1 VITRPAL
8 LVLAVAALAVAGC
21 GSGSSGAGAG
31 PVPTPSPTLTPTPTP
46 SPPVTVTASPTRTKT
61 VTPSPTKRP
70 PHASPCGSSQL
81 TLTLGQGQGAAG
93 SFYTP
98 VILTNKASKPCTM
111 LGYPGVSYISK
122 SGAAV
127 GPPASEIKGKERTV
141 TLPSGGAA
149 SALLHQ
155 PNPLAFPPADCHKK
169 KASGLRVYP
178 PGQTLSLTVAAP
190 TQVCTTTKGESG
202 VTPMQPGTNPTL

>member
-8 LVLAVAALAVAGC
+8 LVLAVAAVALAGC
-21 GSGSSGAGAG
+21 DSGSSGAGAG
-31 PVPTPSPTLTPTPTP
+31 PLPTPSPSLTPTQPS
-46 SPPVTVTASPTRTKT
+46 SPPVTVTASPTKTRT
-61 VTPSPTKRP
+61 VTASPTKRP
-70 PHASPCGSSQL
+70 PHVSPCVSSQL

-98 VILTNKASKPCTM
+98 VILTNKGSKPCTL

-127 GPPASEIKGKERTV
+127 GPPASEIQGKERTV
-141 TLPSGGAA
+141 KLAPGGPA

-178 PGQTLSLTVAAP
+178 PGQTLSLTAAISFP
-190 TQVCTTTKGESG
+190 VCTTTKGRSG

>member
-1 VITRPAL
+1 V
-8 LVLAVAALAVAGC
+8 
-21 GSGSSGAGAG
+21 
-31 PVPTPSPTLTPTPTP
+31 TPTPTP
-46 SPPVTVTASPTRTKT
+46 SSPPVTVTASPTKTKT
-61 VTPSPTKRP
+61 VTASPTKTHA

-98 VILTNKASKPCTM
+98 VILTNKGSKPCTM
-111 LGYPGVSYISK
+111 LGYPGVSYIST

-127 GPPASEIKGKERTV
+127 GLPASEIKGKERTV
-141 TLPSGGAA
+141 TLQPGGAG

-155 PNPLAFPPADCHKK
+155 PNPLVFPPADCHKK

-178 PGQTLSLTVAAP
+178 PGQTLSLTAALSFP
-190 TQVCTTTKGESG
+190 VCTTTKGRSG